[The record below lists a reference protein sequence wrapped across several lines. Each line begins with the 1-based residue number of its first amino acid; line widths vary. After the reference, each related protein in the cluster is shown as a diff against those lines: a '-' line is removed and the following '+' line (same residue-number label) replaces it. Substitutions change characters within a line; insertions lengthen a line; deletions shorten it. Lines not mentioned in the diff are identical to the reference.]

1 MTRSHDHPTRGRAAP
16 DGEPL
21 PAAAGTAPGLLSL
34 TDPRMMRALAHP
46 ARLAIWQHLG
56 LEGPATA
63 TECAAVAGLSP
74 SACSYHLRT
83 LARYGFVAEDRSSS
97 GDGRERPWRAKVIGL
112 NVPSGAGSAA
122 LRDAGRLLSASVQA
136 SAEELL
142 DSYRDREA
150 EYPVAWQEALG
161 ANYDVLHVTPEELGD
176 LRQRLIDLFGEYRR
190 LPRGERPP
198 GARRV
203 HVAVQ
208 LTPWF
213 EPDDA

>member
-1 MTRSHDHPTRGRAAP
+1 MADQLEGTGPGTP
-16 DGEPL
+16 EPG
-21 PAAAGTAPGLLSL
+21 AAGPGTPEPGAAELGTLGNPLKL

-46 ARLAIWQHLG
+46 ARIAIWTHLG
-56 LEGPATA
+56 LRGPATA

-97 GDGRERPWRAKVIGL
+97 ADGRERPWRAKVIGL

-150 EYPVAWQEALG
+150 EYPV
-161 ANYDVLHVTPEELGD
+161 
-176 LRQRLIDLFGEYRR
+176 
-190 LPRGERPP
+190 
-198 GARRV
+198 
-203 HVAVQ
+203 
-208 LTPWF
+208 
-213 EPDDA
+213 

>member
-1 MTRSHDHPTRGRAAP
+1 
-16 DGEPL
+16 
-21 PAAAGTAPGLLSL
+21 
-34 TDPRMMRALAHP
+34 
-46 ARLAIWQHLG
+46 
-56 LEGPATA
+56 
-63 TECAAVAGLSP
+63 VAGLSP

-97 GDGRERPWRAKVIGL
+97 ADGRERPWRAKVIGL

-161 ANYDVLHVTPEELGD
+161 TNYDVLHVTPEELGD